1 MTISSNRIEA
11 FSDGVIA
18 IIITI
23 MVFDLK
29 VSASASALELWTQ
42 LTGALLPKLLWYTL
56 SFLMLAIMWVN
67 HHFLFHDIQKSDAGL
82 VWLNMH
88 LLFWM
93 SLVPFVTNLVGE
105 NTWLYPSVLLYA
117 FVFLMNAV
125 AFTLIRKHG
134 IKAKLFH
141 AHVTETRHLK
151 AAKRNRF
158 AISLYAIAGLSSL
171 LNVYLS
177 FALLILVPGM
187 YLFQTF
193 NIKQNTT

>member
-1 MTISSNRIEA
+1 MEMRSARLEA

-29 VSASASALELWTQ
+29 VNMSNTEEVLWNQ
-42 LTGALLPKLLWYTL
+42 LYQELLPKFLWYTL

-67 HHFLFHDIQKSDAGL
+67 HHFIFHDMAKSNAGL

-105 NTWLYPSVLLYA
+105 NTWLYPSVFLYA
-117 FVFLMNAV
+117 LVFFMNAF
-125 AFTLIRKHG
+125 AFTLIRNQG
-134 IKAKLFH
+134 IKYILFH
-141 AHVTETRHLK
+141 ESVTSEQHLK
-151 AAKRNRF
+151 ATSRNRW
-158 AISLYAIAGLSSL
+158 AMALYAIAGLASI
-171 LNVYLS
+171 LNIYLS
-177 FALLILVPGM
+177 FALLLFVPGM
-187 YLFQTF
+187 YLYQTF
-193 NIKQNTT
+193 HIKHSKT